1 MKGETLICLILV
13 LLISYI
19 VQIISYIVQTQPMLQ
34 MDTHTKGRRIQD
46 RNDDKTLNKG

>member
-13 LLISYI
+13 LL
-19 VQIISYIVQTQPMLQ
+19 ISYIVQTQPMLQ